1 MNRCS
6 DIRYDAAG
14 HPCYKVDRV
23 KAYGPTL
30 RGRELFSRFLLCH
43 LLIFPR
49 IEIRVQILHPETI
62 KIIKGGV
69 SPETCEYKEITGRSI
84 SALRRLYCQ
93 HGRGVWKIHR
103 GVGYIAFVKE
113 PVVLRDPLRR
123 WF

>member
-1 MNRCS
+1 MSTRS
-6 DIRYDAAG
+6 EVRYDAAG
-14 HPCYKVDRV
+14 HPCYRV
-23 KAYGPTL
+23 ERIKGYGPNL
-30 RGRELFSRFLLCH
+30 RGKDLFKRFLLCH

-62 KIIKGGV
+62 QIIRGGV
-69 SPETCEYKEITGRSI
+69 SPQTCEYKEITGRSI
-84 SALRRLYCQ
+84 EGLRRLYRDG
-93 HGRGVWKIHR
+93 GRGYWKISR